1 MHLKQKQLDFLI
13 PSKKQWANWAMSKL
27 SNEQTRSE
35 KQPYA
40 AYLLQISLS
49 RVHTFPGLNMF
60 TTPCHTQLPVW
71 FLLNLTLNT
80 YPNYSQLMKEKLMP
94 PSSSLMQT
102 GIKWRQ
108 RSSGQQIRIRSW
120 LTDGGPQPL
129 FITQVRKFGGGGV
142 GFKGIPLKNE
152 FKIKKNNLSPQFIEP
167 LFTDNIVKPSA
178 INVQFNSV
186 LFI

>member
-1 MHLKQKQLDFLI
+1 MFFSPI
-13 PSKKQWANWAMSKL
+13 PNGIFSNRGLQFTTQFWSKCIWSKSNL
-27 SNEQTRSE
+27 TSWFHPKSNEQTRSE

-71 FLLNLTLNT
+71 FLFNLTLNT

-129 FITQVRKFGGGGV
+129 FITQVRKFGGGG
-142 GFKGIPLKNE
+142 
-152 FKIKKNNLSPQFIEP
+152 
-167 LFTDNIVKPSA
+167 LFLRA
-178 INVQFNSV
+178 F
-186 LFI
+186 L

>member
-142 GFKGIPLKNE
+142 FKGIPLKNE
-152 FKIKKNNLSPQFIEP
+152 FKIKKITCPLSSLNLCSLI
-167 LFTDNIVKPSA
+167 T
-178 INVQFNSV
+178 
-186 LFI
+186 